1 MNQPRDKGNWAKPT
15 EALEVH
21 EVEGDAL
28 NLNVEGRKLTGPLQ
42 GFGQLWQKTY
52 RIPVADKTPEEI
64 ISIWKAE
71 YGRFWPDGHRFYAP
85 ITGIRPGEVGLIN
98 AKSGPTKLS
107 TGVMVLYAD
116 DTSFTFMTPQ
126 GHPFAGWIT
135 FSAFEE
141 EGTTYAQIYLL
152 IRPNDPIYEVAFLT
166 FGSRAEDQM
175 WQHTLREL
183 AAYLGTPGAVATE
196 IVRVD
201 RKRQWKNFGNIRHNS
216 VARTSLRKPIWRT
229 PPD

>member
-1 MNQPRDKGNWAKPT
+1 MTAVAPT
-15 EALEVH
+15 NRRRRRSSRCGRIVSKNPANAVSVISTPPH
-21 EVEGDAL
+21 YTA
-28 NLNVEGRKLTGPLQ
+28 NLILRRTL
-42 GFGQLWQKTY
+42 
-52 RIPVADKTPEEI
+52 
-64 ISIWKAE
+64 
-71 YGRFWPDGHRFYAP
+71 
-85 ITGIRPGEVGLIN
+85 
-98 AKSGPTKLS
+98 
-107 TGVMVLYAD
+107 
-116 DTSFTFMTPQ
+116 
-126 GHPFAGWIT
+126 
-135 FSAFEE
+135 SAFEE